1 MFHQLQCATARDQSF
16 KAQAYEGQLRFELE
30 PCRWQRPVL
39 TWAVLQD
46 FLGCS
51 VTEAHHLLEVFQ
63 DSPLIRMP
71 FVLSLAHIPYV
82 ILGSSGAWDVLDLF
96 LFLGSIIGL
105 YATWEFYSP
114 PSIEGVPFPPK
125 YWEFFIKH

>member
-16 KAQAYEGQLRFELE
+16 KPQAYEGQLRFELE

-82 ILGSSGAWDVLDLF
+82 ILGSSGDGMSLTCSFFRQYYLALCY
-96 LFLGSIIGL
+96 LGIL
-105 YATWEFYSP
+105 
-114 PSIEGVPFPPK
+114 
-125 YWEFFIKH
+125 